1 MAPFIAIITSKSSL
15 LSYYTISSMNEG
27 YLCPYLSD
35 ATINDTLCC
44 CYYSVELNL
53 TQVRGPLNIH
63 AEFVKK
69 LLKIWVKELLL
80 VMIAIN
86 GAIKKHVIY
95 KCLDIL
101 GSLML
106 P

>member
-1 MAPFIAIITSKSSL
+1 
-15 LSYYTISSMNEG
+15 MNEG

-69 LLKIWVKELLL
+69 LLKISLLL
-80 VMIAIN
+80 MFVASIEDCCSIEDKLIELSIMP
-86 GAIKKHVIY
+86 
-95 KCLDIL
+95 LD
-101 GSLML
+101 
-106 P
+106 PVDE